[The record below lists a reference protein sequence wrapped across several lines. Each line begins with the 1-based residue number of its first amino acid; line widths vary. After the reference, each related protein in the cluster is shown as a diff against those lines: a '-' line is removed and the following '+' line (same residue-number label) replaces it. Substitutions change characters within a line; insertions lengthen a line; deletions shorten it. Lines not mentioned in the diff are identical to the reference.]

1 MGGCGLAGR
10 DHYTNVGCAWQ
21 LAGRGITGPGRDGS
35 YKGGGRPIG
44 GHGRQER
51 MRGQWSPTALV
62 VEAGTIAAML
72 GFVGRRSSE
81 RRSVAGK
88 KKVTE
93 EACIQP

>member
-1 MGGCGLAGR
+1 
-10 DHYTNVGCAWQ
+10 
-21 LAGRGITGPGRDGS
+21 
-35 YKGGGRPIG
+35 
-44 GHGRQER
+44 
-51 MRGQWSPTALV
+51 MRGQGSPTGLV